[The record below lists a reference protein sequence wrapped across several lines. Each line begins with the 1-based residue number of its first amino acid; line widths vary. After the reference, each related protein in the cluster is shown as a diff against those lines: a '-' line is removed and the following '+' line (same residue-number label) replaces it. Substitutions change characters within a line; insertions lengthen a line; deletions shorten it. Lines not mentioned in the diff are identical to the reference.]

1 MMSGRAALVDSHAH
15 LDMPDF
21 DPDRD
26 QVLERA
32 QDNGVTAVLCPAELT
47 EPRSLT
53 TLLALR
59 DRHAEVSIAAGV
71 HPHQAR
77 LFLPEHLLKIKE
89 LAAAGIIRAVG
100 EIGLDFHYN
109 LSPPDAQRKAFRS
122 QVLLA
127 RDLGLPVI
135 VHTRNA
141 GQEAAEIMEEAGFG
155 GRGVLHC
162 YTEGWDLARRVLDKG
177 FLISFTGILTFPK
190 AGDLRDVAGKVPL
203 DRLMV
208 ETDSP
213 FLVPVPWRGRQKRNE
228 PSLVVDVARVLAEVK
243 GISLEKLAEATTA
256 NFARLFCV

>member
-1 MMSGRAALVDSHAH
+1 MTSGRAALVDSHAH

-21 DPDRD
+21 DADRD

-32 QDNGVTAVLCPAELT
+32 RDSGVAAVLCPAELT
-47 EPRSLT
+47 EPRSLA

-59 DRHAEVSIAAGV
+59 DRHAEVSVAAGV

-77 LFLPEHLLKIKE
+77 LLRPEHLLKTRE
-89 LAAAGIIRAVG
+89 LAAGGAICAVG

-109 LSPPDAQRKAFRS
+109 LSPPEAQRDAFRS

-127 RDLGLPVI
+127 RDLGLPII

-141 GQEAAEIMEEAGFG
+141 GQEVVEIMEEAGFE

-162 YTEGWDLARRVLDKG
+162 YTEDWSLARRVLDKG
-177 FLISFTGILTFPK
+177 FFISFTGILTFPK
-190 AGDLRDVAGKVPL
+190 ADDIREVARKVPL

-213 FLVPVPWRGRQKRNE
+213 FLVPVPWRGKQKRNE
-228 PSLVVDVARVLAEVK
+228 PSLAVDVAKVLAEVQK
-243 GISLEKLAEATTA
+243 VSLEALAEATTA
-256 NFARLFCV
+256 NFASLFSV

>member
-1 MMSGRAALVDSHAH
+1 MTSGRAALVDSHAH

-21 DPDRD
+21 DADRD
-26 QVLERA
+26 QVFERA
-32 QDNGVTAVLCPAELT
+32 RDAGVRAVLCPAELT
-47 EPRSLT
+47 EPYSLA

-59 DRHAEVSIAAGV
+59 DRHTEVSIAAGV
-71 HPHQAR
+71 HPHRAR
-77 LFLPEHLLKIKE
+77 LLLPEHLLKTRE
-89 LAAAGIIRAVG
+89 LAASGAICAVG
-100 EIGLDFHYN
+100 EIGLDFHYS
-109 LSPPDAQRKAFRS
+109 LTPPETQREAFRS

-127 RDLGLPVI
+127 RDVGLPII

-141 GQEAAEIMEEAGFG
+141 GQEVVEIMKEAGFE

-162 YTEGWDLARRVLDKG
+162 YTEDWGLARRVLDKG

-190 AGDLRDVAGKVPL
+190 AGDIREVAGKVPL

-213 FLVPVPWRGRQKRNE
+213 FLVPVPWRGKQKRNE
-228 PSLVVDVARVLAEVK
+228 PSLVVEVARVLAEVQK
-243 GISLEKLAEATTA
+243 VSLEALAEATTA